1 MNKTFN
7 RQSNRFGSG
16 SKIKAKSSKN
26 SSKGLPTSKDIE
38 LATKAFLAKGG
49 EIEKYSQNSEN
60 AHRDVFRANVE
71 PDSRLGMGSLVD
83 DSWDCWEKKDY
94 ETNPSGS
101 VSWFEKK
108 SVLSK
113 IRNPLSGKFYEKAGF
128 RDKF

>member
-16 SKIKAKSSKN
+16 NKIKVGRGKG
-26 SSKGLPTSKDIE
+26 SSKGLPTSEDIE

-49 EIEKYSQNSEN
+49 EIEKYSQNSGDS
-60 AHRDVFRANVE
+60 HKDVFRANVE

-94 ETNPSGS
+94 ETYPSGS
-101 VSWFEKK
+101 VS
-108 SVLSK
+108 
-113 IRNPLSGKFYEKAGF
+113 
-128 RDKF
+128 

>member
-16 SKIKAKSSKN
+16 SKIKAKSSKK
-26 SSKGLPTSKDIE
+26 SSKGLPTSEDIE

-49 EIEKYSQNSEN
+49 EIEKYAQQNSEN
-60 AHRDVFRANVE
+60 AHKNVFRANVE

-94 ETNPSGS
+94 ETNPGGS
-101 VSWFEKK
+101 VS
-108 SVLSK
+108 
-113 IRNPLSGKFYEKAGF
+113 
-128 RDKF
+128 

>member
-16 SKIKAKSSKN
+16 TKIKSKSGKN
-26 SSKGLPTSKDIE
+26 SSTSKVPTSEDIE
-38 LATKAFLAKGG
+38 LATRAFLEKGG

-60 AHRDVFRANVE
+60 AHKDVFRANVE

-94 ETNPSGS
+94 ETNPGGS
-101 VSWFEKK
+101 VS
-108 SVLSK
+108 
-113 IRNPLSGKFYEKAGF
+113 
-128 RDKF
+128 

>member
-16 SKIKAKSSKN
+16 SKIKAKSGKN
-26 SSKGLPTSKDIE
+26 SSKGLPTSEDIE

-49 EIEKYSQNSEN
+49 EIEKYSQNS

-71 PDSRLGMGSLVD
+71 PESRLGMGSLVD

-94 ETNPSGS
+94 ETNPGGS
-101 VSWFEKK
+101 VS
-108 SVLSK
+108 
-113 IRNPLSGKFYEKAGF
+113 
-128 RDKF
+128 